1 MRKKIL
7 LITLLI
13 LAFFILFMIPNIVN
27 AAEPTYDP
35 NNGYVLNGS
44 QKCFFANGTE
54 ITITARQDGGDGAT
68 ITWEGGH
75 TNVPSDV
82 SVFGGAHADPATYD
96 TKVIMN
102 GGTVKNLFGGG
113 LHESY
118 VGTAEVIMNAGTVTG
133 SVSGG
138 GANVFANSDNCAP
151 TAENATGSATRV
163 VNANVIIN
171 GGTIGKNLFGGGEGL
186 SFTKTTSVAVN
197 GGSTQ
202 YVTAGGSNGYTGNA
216 ELYVTGGTVGI
227 LQSVNRGEMES
238 ANLEVSGGTI
248 EKLYVGGE
256 TDPSVT
262 GSISTVTLDITGSVK
277 VNNLF
282 MGTSGGETIG
292 TNGNDTA
299 VFVAIHDGADVTIA
313 NPDEFEN
320 VTIINY
326 VYVTIDETKYELE
339 KGKTLSDFD
348 PDELSAI
355 KNAQG
360 KEFVKFVKKGTSE
373 DFSETTPINT
383 DIELSTVFTDKVTPN
398 EPAKDP
404 TPKTGTNNILT
415 ISLLVVAILSLA
427 GFVVTKKSMR

>member
-7 LITLLI
+7 STSLLI
-13 LAFFILFMIPNIVN
+13 LAFFILFMIPNVVN

-35 NNGYVLNGS
+35 TNGYVLNGS

-54 ITITARQDGGDGAT
+54 ITINARQDGADGAT

-82 SVFGGAHADPATYD
+82 SVFGGAHADSATYD

-102 GGTVKNLFGGG
+102 GGTVKNIFGGG

-138 GANVFANSDNCAP
+138 GANIFANSDNCAP

-163 VNANVIIN
+163 VTANVVIN
-171 GGTIGKNLFGGGEGL
+171 GGTIQKNLFGGGEGL
-186 SFTKTTSVAVN
+186 SFTKTASVAIN
-197 GGSTQ
+197 GGSAL
-202 YVTAGGSNGYTGNA
+202 YATAGGSNGYTGNA
-216 ELYVTGGTVGI
+216 DLYVNDGNIGV
-227 LQSVNRGEMES
+227 LQSVNRGEMAS

-256 TDPSVT
+256 TDPTVT
-262 GSISTVTLDITGSVK
+262 GTIQTVTLDITGDAIVK
-277 VNNLF
+277 NLF
-282 MGTSGGETIG
+282 MGTSGGNTIG
-292 TNGNDTA
+292 TNGNDTVA
-299 VFVAIHDGADVTIA
+299 LVAIHEGANVNIA
-313 NPDEFEN
+313 NPDEFPEGK
-320 VTIINY
+320 IINY
-326 VYVTIDETKYELE
+326 VYVTIDEDKYELQ

-355 KNAQG
+355 KSAQG

-373 DFSETTPINT
+373 DFAETTPINE
-383 DIELSTVFTDKVTPN
+383 DIELSTVFTDKVITN
-398 EPAKDP
+398 EPAKDS